1 MVQAVRSGTSMR
13 GVADHFGV
21 TLATVQRW
29 VARAA
34 GRRLDR
40 VDFNDRPCGLPT
52 PVNRTDRQRED
63 RVLTLRHQL
72 RQSSD
77 LGEFGAAAI
86 HREWLARGL
95 AEPPSVRTIGL
106 ILQRR
111 GALDRRHR
119 IRRPAPPTGWYLPAV
134 ADERAE
140 LDSFDTIE
148 GLALRGGL
156 QVEVLSGVSLH
167 GGLVAAWPH
176 TRITAKFVVEA
187 LLEHWRAVGLPGY
200 AQFDNDPIF
209 QGPHIYADTIGRVAR
224 VCMSLGVVPVFVPP
238 LETGFQASIES
249 FNGLWQAKVW
259 ARFQHP
265 DLPALQ
271 AQSARYVAAHRRR
284 VAARLEAAP
293 RRRPFPRRWRLDL
306 QAQPQGQL
314 IFLRRSNGQGEV
326 LLLGRTFPVDRLW
339 QHRLVRVE
347 LDLRARRVRF
357 YRLRRRAPDQQPL
370 VGEAEYELPQ
380 RRFND

>member
-1 MVQAVRSGTSMR
+1 MR
-13 GVADHFGV
+13 RVADQFGVA
-21 TLATVQRW
+21 LATVQRW
-29 VARAA
+29 VARA
-34 GRRLDR
+34 GDRRLDR
-40 VDFNDRPCGLPT
+40 VDFHDRPCGLPT
-52 PVNRTDRQRED
+52 PVNRTERPRED
-63 RVLTLRHQL
+63 QVLMLRQQL

-95 AEPPSVRTIGL
+95 ADPPSVRTIGL

-111 GALDRRHR
+111 GALDRHHR
-119 IRRPAPPTGWYLPAV
+119 IRRPPPPPGWYLPAV

-156 QVEVLSGVSLH
+156 QVEVLTGLSLH
-167 GGLVAAWPH
+167 GGLVTAWPH
-176 TRITAKFVVEA
+176 TTITAKFVVQA
-187 LLEHWRAVGLPGY
+187 LVEHWRAVGLPGY

-209 QGPHIYADTIGRVAR
+209 LGPQIYPDTIGRVAR
-224 VCMSLGVVPVFVPP
+224 LCMSLGVVPVFVPP

-284 VAARLEAAP
+284 AAARIAAAP
-293 RRRPFPRRWRLDL
+293 GRRPFPARWRLDV
-306 QAQPQGQL
+306 QAHPQGRL
-314 IFLRRSNGQGEV
+314 IFLRRSNARGEV
-326 LLLGRTFPVDRLW
+326 QLLGRTFAVDPLW
-339 QHRLVRVE
+339 QHRLVRAE
-347 LDLRARRVRF
+347 LDLKAERVRF
-357 YRLRRRAPDQQPL
+357 YSLRRRAPDVQPL
-370 VGEAEYELPQ
+370 VGQAEYALPR